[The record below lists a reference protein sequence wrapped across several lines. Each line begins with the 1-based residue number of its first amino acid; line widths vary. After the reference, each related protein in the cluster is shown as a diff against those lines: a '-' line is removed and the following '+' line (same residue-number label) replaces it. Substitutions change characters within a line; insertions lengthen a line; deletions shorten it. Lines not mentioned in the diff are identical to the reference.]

1 MASDLEELDLISA
14 VWILASN
21 DENHLISFEGIR
33 ERLGLDKG
41 FDVKG
46 LVHKRR
52 ELFRPGAPPG
62 ELEEWQTSMRSGSR
76 LPTWIKVIP
85 AEEERLAAIDA
96 LNQKDVFRSQ
106 FRASRGAPKS
116 QVEIVS
122 WGLEH
127 IDRLRKSKMAARDAS
142 AKSWQMWLV
151 FGVGVANIIA
161 TIAISHMKDNENSP
175 SKAATAVAQPIV
187 PGDASQAGIR
197 PPEERP

>member
-1 MASDLEELDLISA
+1 M
-14 VWILASN
+14 
-21 DENHLISFEGIR
+21 
-33 ERLGLDKG
+33 
-41 FDVKG
+41 
-46 LVHKRR
+46 
-52 ELFRPGAPPG
+52 
-62 ELEEWQTSMRSGSR
+62 
-76 LPTWIKVIP
+76 
-85 AEEERLAAIDA
+85 AAIDA

-127 IDRLRKSKMAARDAS
+127 IDRLRKSKIAARDAS

-161 TIAISHMKDNENSP
+161 TIAIAYMKDNENSP
-175 SKAATAVAQPIV
+175 PKAATAVAQPIV

-197 PPEERP
+197 PPAKRP